1 LPAMK
6 PTPVTGSKINA
17 VLDELI
23 KREPT
28 IRSD

>member
-1 LPAMK
+1 MK